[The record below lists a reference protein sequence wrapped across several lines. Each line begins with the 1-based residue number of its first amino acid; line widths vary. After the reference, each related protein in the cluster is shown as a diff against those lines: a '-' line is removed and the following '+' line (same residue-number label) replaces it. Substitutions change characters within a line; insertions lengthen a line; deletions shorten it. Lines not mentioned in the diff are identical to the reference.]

1 MRFLCWPLPKEKG
14 SQWPWY
20 CERLMLSP
28 SVKIFGMHQSIR
40 LAYEF
45 VCKSNETRADDVN
58 DILLVVN
65 EYLVELLIY
74 ASILRIA
81 KYKWDEPCA
90 WSKPPFISPFYIPQE
105 TKARTIKTSVNS
117 VGRLRFRQFFGI
129 KSDLS
134 THFHLLPLIKCTST
148 TDGREWMLLLACAST
163 INTSS
168 KLKYKMQMNEI

>member
-1 MRFLCWPLPKEKG
+1 
-14 SQWPWY
+14 
-20 CERLMLSP
+20 MLSP

-81 KYKWDEPCA
+81 KYK
-90 WSKPPFISPFYIPQE
+90 
-105 TKARTIKTSVNS
+105 
-117 VGRLRFRQFFGI
+117 
-129 KSDLS
+129 
-134 THFHLLPLIKCTST
+134 
-148 TDGREWMLLLACAST
+148 
-163 INTSS
+163 
-168 KLKYKMQMNEI
+168 